1 MNKKFLYAITIVVIL
16 ALGGCGKKESLIKP
30 YDISSQQSEFSFLTT
45 AEEYRATSFAADLAV
60 VTGNILP
67 PEAVLT
73 AEAAAIYCLD
83 NKEVLYAKNVY
94 QQMNPASITKVMTAL
109 LAIESGKLDDMVT
122 ITEAST
128 ITESGATLCGLKPGD
143 KLTLRQLLNCSLVYS
158 GNDVAAAIGIYLG
171 QSEEGF
177 CAMMNQRAKELGATG
192 TNFQNAHGLTEEGHY
207 TTAYDIYLI
216 LKEAMKYEE
225 FLSIINQGSYE
236 LVYTDEE
243 GKEKTVR
250 FDSTNRF
257 VNGRM
262 EPPEGVTVIGGKTG
276 TTKAAGSCLA
286 LISKSSSGKTYIS
299 VVLKTEG
306 SDVLFQETSTLLS
319 LEN

>member
-16 ALGGCGKKESLIKP
+16 ALEGCGKKESLIKP

-143 KLTLRQLLNCSLVYS
+143 KLTLRQL
-158 GNDVAAAIGIYLG
+158 
-171 QSEEGF
+171 
-177 CAMMNQRAKELGATG
+177 
-192 TNFQNAHGLTEEGHY
+192 
-207 TTAYDIYLI
+207 
-216 LKEAMKYEE
+216 
-225 FLSIINQGSYE
+225 
-236 LVYTDEE
+236 
-243 GKEKTVR
+243 
-250 FDSTNRF
+250 
-257 VNGRM
+257 
-262 EPPEGVTVIGGKTG
+262 
-276 TTKAAGSCLA
+276 
-286 LISKSSSGKTYIS
+286 
-299 VVLKTEG
+299 
-306 SDVLFQETSTLLS
+306 
-319 LEN
+319 